1 MIKRKGS
8 YEVDVRENMRGGKG
22 AVRIEHFWKKD
33 ELKAKTR
40 LCAKLTIQPGD
51 SIGFHDHVDEEEV
64 YLILRGQGQLSDG
77 VNESIVNAGDT
88 ILTGDGAG
96 HSVAALGD
104 EPLEMIAVIVQY

>member
-1 MIKRKGS
+1 MIKRKGT

-33 ELKAKTR
+33 ELNSKTR
-40 LCAKLTIQPGD
+40 LCAKLTIQPDD
-51 SIGFHDHVDEEEV
+51 SIGFHDHVEEEEV

-77 VNESIVNAGDT
+77 ANESIVNEGDT